1 MNYLK
6 AEHLKFKRTISNK
19 LLWIAPLMTALFA
32 WIVSG
37 FYGFQYMTFYWWYAF
52 LLPGTISIL
61 CSLSHQK
68 EERAGKYY
76 SVLSLPISLQ
86 KFEVAKTLIIVE
98 KLLIASL
105 FLALFAS
112 VSNAISPSLAVYSVG
127 QSIIGSICIVLA
139 SIWQIPLCLWLTRK
153 AGMVLPVIINT
164 LFGIMMPIVSGKSAF
179 ALVCPYCWAA
189 KLAEPLMGIG
199 INGIF
204 LGNTGFAWT
213 IPLTLILSVSLY
225 VIFAF
230 LDAKDFSHKE
240 GK

>member
-6 AEHLKFKRTISNK
+6 AEYLKFKRAISNK
-19 LLWIAPLMTALFA
+19 LLWIAPLMTAFFA

-86 KFEVAKTLIIVE
+86 KFEVAKTMTIVE

-112 VSNAISPSLAVYSVG
+112 VSNAISPALAVYSVG
-127 QSIIGSICIVLA
+127 QNIIGSICIVLA
-139 SIWQIPLCLWLTRK
+139 SIWQIPLCLYMTRK

-164 LFGIMMPIVSGKSAF
+164 LLGIIMPIVFGKSAF

-199 INGIF
+199 INGTF
-204 LGNTGFAWT
+204 LENTGFAWT

-240 GK
+240 DK

>member
-1 MNYLK
+1 MNYMK
-6 AEHLKFKRTISNK
+6 AEQLKFKRTISNK

-68 EERAGKYY
+68 EEQAGKYY
-76 SVLSLPISLQ
+76 SVLSLPISLR
-86 KFEVAKTLIIVE
+86 KFEVAKMLIIVE

-112 VSNAISPSLAVYSVG
+112 VSNAISPALAVYSV
-127 QSIIGSICIVLA
+127 SHNMLGSICIVLA
-139 SIWQIPLCLWLTRK
+139 SIWQIPMCLYLARK
-153 AGMVLPVIINT
+153 AGIMLPVIINT
-164 LFGIMMPIVSGKSAF
+164 LFGILIPIVFGKSAF
-179 ALVCPYCWAA
+179 AWVCPYCWAA

-199 INGIF
+199 INGTF
-204 LGNTGFAWT
+204 SGNTGFAWA
-213 IPLTLILSVSLY
+213 IPLMLVLSALLY

-230 LDAKDFSHKE
+230 LDAKDFSHEE

>member
-52 LLPGTISIL
+52 LLPGTIAIL
-61 CSLSHQK
+61 CALSHQK

-86 KFEVAKTLIIVE
+86 KFELAKAGIIAE

-105 FLALFAS
+105 FLALF
-112 VSNAISPSLAVYSVG
+112 VSIGNIISPALAVYSV
-127 QSIIGSICIVLA
+127 SRNVIGNICIVLA
-139 SIWQIPLCLWLTRK
+139 SVWQIPLCLYLARK
-153 AGMVLPVIINT
+153 AGMLLPIIINT
-164 LFGIMMPIVSGKSAF
+164 LLGIMMPVVLGKSVF
-179 ALVCPYCWAA
+179 AWVCPYCWAA
-189 KLAEPLMGIG
+189 SWRSRLWELRSTELFGKNRLFMGRSVDADIIG
-199 INGIF
+199 GVVHCICPFGRKR
-204 LGNTGFAWT
+204 T
-213 IPLTLILSVSLY
+213 
-225 VIFAF
+225 
-230 LDAKDFSHKE
+230 FSRRE
-240 GK
+240 GR